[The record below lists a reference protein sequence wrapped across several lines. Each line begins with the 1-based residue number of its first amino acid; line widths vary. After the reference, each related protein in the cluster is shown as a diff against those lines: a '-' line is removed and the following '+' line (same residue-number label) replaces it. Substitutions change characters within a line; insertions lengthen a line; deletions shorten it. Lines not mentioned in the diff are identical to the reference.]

1 MDSKEIWEKYEELGK
16 LGSGTFGN
24 VYKAKNKS
32 TGKYVA
38 IKEITKSKYNSSEYL
53 SEVEMMEK

>member
-1 MDSKEIWEKYEELGK
+1 MDSKEIWEKYEGLGK

-38 IKEITKSKYNSSEYL
+38 IKEIIKSKYNSSEYL